1 MDSVD
6 QKIATLSKEIIV
18 DSLNNLTKDL
28 SEDKQQREVYRATF
42 AANMLAMVQ
51 PHYSPIYG
59 NSAIV
64 VEEE

>member
-6 QKIATLSKEIIV
+6 QKIATISKEIIV

-28 SEDKQQREVYRATF
+28 SEDKQQREVIRATF

-51 PHYSPIYG
+51 PRYSPIYG
-59 NSAIV
+59 NNAIV
-64 VEEE
+64 EDE